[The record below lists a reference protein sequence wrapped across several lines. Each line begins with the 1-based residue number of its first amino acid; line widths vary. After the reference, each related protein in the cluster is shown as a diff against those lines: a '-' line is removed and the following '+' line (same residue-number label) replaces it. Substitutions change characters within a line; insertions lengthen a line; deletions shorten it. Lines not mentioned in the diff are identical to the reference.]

1 VSGLEPPQD
10 LYEVMRNAPSTR
22 RFRADPVPL
31 EAVRRVLDNA
41 RFAPSGGN
49 RQPWR
54 VIVVD
59 DPALRRRLGEL
70 YRPHWEQYMER
81 MGARAVLDQAGDAPS
96 ARLAGLRA
104 ADEFAARLGE
114 VPLHLVVCVEL
125 ASLAIVD
132 QVLDRPSVVGG
143 ASIYPFVQ
151 NVLLGLRREGLG
163 AAFTTLLTPAEAEV
177 KELMGLPEGVAVA
190 GHIAVGYRDGEWPR
204 RLSRRPVEEFA
215 FSNHFERP
223 WVIAERGE

>member
-1 VSGLEPPQD
+1 
-10 LYEVMRNAPSTR
+10 MRNTPATR
-22 RFRADPVPL
+22 RFRPDPVPA
-31 EAVRRVLDNA
+31 EAIARVLDNA

-70 YRPHWEQYMER
+70 YLPSWEAYMER
-81 MGARAVLDQAGDAPS
+81 MGARALLDQAGDEPS
-96 ARLAGLRA
+96 GRLAGLRA
-104 ADEFAARLGE
+104 ADEFARRLGE
-114 VPLHLVVCVEL
+114 VPLHLVICVEM

-132 QVLDRPSVVGG
+132 RGLDRPSVVGG

-163 AAFTTLLTPAEAEV
+163 AAFTTLLTPAEPEV
-177 KELMGLPEGVAVA
+177 RELLELPEGIAVA
-190 GHIAVGYRDGEWPR
+190 GHIAVGYREGDWPR
-204 RLSRRPVEEFA
+204 RLSRRPVAEFA
-215 FSNHFERP
+215 FANRFGATWRP
-223 WVIAERGE
+223 PGP